1 MATSDDLYHQILTN
15 GPSAET
21 LFIVLS
27 KLRAAGQ
34 YNRVI
39 RECITALHMHPN
51 DILLR
56 QLLAETYFDAGL
68 LAHAETELEKV
79 ISNLDHLAPLYK
91 LQAQVLYKQR
101 REEEAMKSL
110 RIFLAHRPDDQE
122 ALRFLQ
128 LMEAPLMEAPPQIL
142 PEAPPPAP
150 EVSTS
155 VRTLPVGAP
164 EPPEEIPEPIVESI
178 EEESLPEIVTPTLA
192 EVYVNQGQ
200 IKEAIHIY
208 EKIVTR
214 DADDLTVRRRIEE
227 LRAMI
232 AAKTPAESV
241 KRDREGKSREKIIST
256 LEMWLEEM
264 RKTPKDSAPA

>member
-1 MATSDDLYHQILTN
+1 MATSDDLYHQILAN
-15 GPSAET
+15 GPSVET
-21 LFIVLS
+21 LCIVLS

-39 RECITALHMHPN
+39 RECITALRTHPN

-68 LAHAETELEKV
+68 LAHAEAELEKV
-79 ISNLDHLAPLYK
+79 MSDLDHLSPLYK

-122 ALRFLQ
+122 ALHILQ
-128 LMEAPLMEAPPQIL
+128 LIEAPPQTL

-155 VRTLPVGAP
+155 ARILPIGAP
-164 EPPEEIPEPIVESI
+164 EPTEEIPEPIVESI
-178 EEESLPEIVTPTLA
+178 EEEGLPEIVTPTLA

-208 EKIVTR
+208 ERIVAR
-214 DADDLTVRRRIEE
+214 DADDLTTRRRIEE
-227 LRAMI
+227 LKAMI

-241 KRDREGKSREKIIST
+241 KRDREDKSREKIIST

-264 RKTPKDSAPA
+264 RKTPKDSASA

>member
-1 MATSDDLYHQILTN
+1 MATSDDLYHEILTN
-15 GPSAET
+15 GPSMET
-21 LFIVLS
+21 LCIVLS

-39 RECITALHMHPN
+39 RECITALRMHPN

-68 LAHAETELEKV
+68 LAYAEAELEKV
-79 ISNLDHLAPLYK
+79 MSTVDHLASVYRLH
-91 LQAQVLYKQR
+91 AQVLYRQR
-101 REEEAMKSL
+101 REEEARKSL
-110 RIFLAHRPDDQE
+110 RIYLAHRPDDQE
-122 ALRFLQ
+122 TLHFLQ
-128 LMEAPLMEAPPQIL
+128 LMETPPQTL
-142 PEAPPPAP
+142 PEAPPPAA

-155 VRTLPVGAP
+155 IRTLPVGAP
-164 EPPEEIPEPIVESI
+164 EPTDEIPEPTVESV
-178 EEESLPEIVTPTLA
+178 EAEGLPEIVTPTLA

-200 IKEAIHIY
+200 IEEAIHIY
-208 EKIVTR
+208 ERILAR
-214 DADDLTVRRRIEE
+214 DAGDLTVRRRVEE

-232 AAKTPAESV
+232 AAKTPDESV
-241 KRDREGKSREKIIST
+241 KTHRDGKSREKIIST